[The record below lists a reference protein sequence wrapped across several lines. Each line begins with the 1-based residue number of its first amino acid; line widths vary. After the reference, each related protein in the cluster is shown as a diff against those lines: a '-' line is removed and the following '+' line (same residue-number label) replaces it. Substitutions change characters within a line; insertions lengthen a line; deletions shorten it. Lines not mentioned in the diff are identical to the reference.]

1 MRMPMLLSLAWR
13 DLRASGRPLWVFCAC
28 LALGVAL
35 VAASG
40 GLYRQVAGAL
50 QEDARALFGGD
61 LEVRSSDPLPP
72 AELDWVQARGEVSRA
87 IELRSMLRAP
97 DGRAQLVALQSADA
111 RYPLYGQ
118 VTLAPQQPLTEALAQ
133 QGGLWGLAV
142 DGVLAQR
149 MGLAP
154 GSTVQLGELTLQVR
168 AVVLRQ
174 PDRSLRAE
182 WNGAPVLLAE
192 GALQATGLVQPQSR
206 VQHHYRVRTA
216 TPPTAWRDNFVA
228 AFPQSNAQV
237 RSFAQRSERVT
248 EVLQQVGSALMLIGL
263 SALFIG
269 GLGVFNSVQAYLQGK
284 LATLATLRALG
295 LRDARLAALVL
306 LQVLMLAV
314 AASAIGVLAGGAL
327 ALGGAAL
334 AARSLPLAQQLGPQL
349 AALAGPAALAM
360 GFGVLTALAFA
371 LPALGRALTVSPAAL
386 FRGLDAAVLSTPAW
400 AWAASAACG
409 LAIAAL
415 LVGTLPD
422 ARIGWAFLAVVAA
435 LLVLLEGVQRLLRTL
450 ARRLLASRWQP
461 GFTLR
466 LALAGLQ
473 RPGSALRPALLS
485 LGTALTLLVAC
496 TLVVATL
503 LRTIADTVPRAA
515 PGLVLHDVQTEQ
527 LPLLREQLGPVQRLQ
542 TAPLVLGRLAAVNGQ
557 ALREG
562 GDAQRAS
569 AARKEHKLSTRA
581 GNLDDVVVERGAL
594 WAADY
599 RGPPLVAM
607 EDREADALGLAVG
620 DRLRFEVQGEPV
632 EATLSAIYGQ
642 RRLQARLWL
651 EGIFSDGVL
660 DPYITRHVGAA
671 WLDPQQAIAAQDR
684 LAAAAPNIVSVRT
697 DALLSESRLLLGRAS
712 VALAVVAGICLA
724 ASLLVLTSVVAASRA
739 RQVYESSVM
748 HVLGARLA
756 SLRRAL
762 RWEYALLA
770 GVTSVFATVAGSA
783 LALALLHWRLELDAS
798 GLYWTGAVAAL
809 GVSGLSLALGAQW
822 LLAQLRLSPARL
834 LRSGG

>member
-1 MRMPMLLSLAWR
+1 MLLSLAWR
-13 DLRASGRPLWVFCAC
+13 DLRASGRQLWVFCAC

-40 GLYRQVAGAL
+40 GLYRHVAGVL

-61 LEVRSSDPLPP
+61 LQVRSSVPLPP
-72 AELDWVQARGEVSRA
+72 AELDWVQARGQVSRA
-87 IELRSMLRAP
+87 IELRSMLRTP
-97 DGRAQLVALQSADA
+97 DGRTQLVALQSADA
-111 RYPLYGQ
+111 RYPLYGE
-118 VTLAPQQPLTEALAQ
+118 VMLAPAQPLADALAQ

-142 DGVLAQR
+142 DGVLAR
-149 MGLAP
+149 RLGLAP
-154 GSTVQLGELTLQVR
+154 GSAVQLGDLTLQVR
-168 AVVLRQ
+168 AVIARQ
-174 PDRSLRAE
+174 PDRSPRAD

-192 GALQATGLVQPQSR
+192 GALQATGLVQPLSR
-206 VQHHYRVRTA
+206 VQYHYRVRTA
-216 TPPTAWRDNFVA
+216 TPPAAWRDNFIA
-228 AFPQSNAQV
+228 AFPQSSAEV
-237 RSFAQRSERVT
+237 RSVEQRSERVAQ
-248 EVLQQVGSALMLIGL
+248 VLEQVGSALMLIGL

-269 GLGVFNSVQAYLQGK
+269 GLGVFNSVQSYLQGK

-314 AASAIGVLAGGAL
+314 AASALGVLVGGAL

-334 AARSLPLAQQLGPQL
+334 AARSLPLVQQLDPQL
-349 AALAGPAALAM
+349 AAMAGPAALAM

-371 LPALGRALTVSPAAL
+371 LPALGRALTVTPAAL
-386 FRGLDAAVLSTPAW
+386 FRGLDAAALRTPAW
-400 AWAASAACG
+400 TWAASAACG

-415 LVGTLPD
+415 LVASLPD
-422 ARIGWAFLAVVAA
+422 ARIGWAFLAVVAV
-435 LLVLLEGVQRLLRTL
+435 LLLLEGVQRLLRLL
-450 ARRLLASRWQP
+450 ARRLLATRWQP
-461 GFTLR
+461 SLALR

-503 LRTIADTVPRAA
+503 LRTIADTVPRTA

-527 LPLLREQLGPVQRLQ
+527 LPLLREQLGAVQRLQ
-542 TAPLVLGRLAAVNGQ
+542 TAPLVLGRLAAVNGE
-557 ALREG
+557 ALRDS
-562 GDAQRAS
+562 GDAGRLRE
-569 AARKEHKLSTRA
+569 ARKEHKLSTRA

-594 WAADY
+594 WASDY
-599 RGPPLVAM
+599 QGPPLVAM
-607 EDREADALGLAVG
+607 EDREADALGLKVG
-620 DRLRFEVQGEPV
+620 DRLRFEIQGQPV
-632 EATLSAIYGQ
+632 DATLSAIYGQ

-671 WLDPQQAIAAQDR
+671 WLDPEQAIAAQDR

-697 DALLSESRLLLGRAS
+697 DAVLSESRLLLGRAS
-712 VALAVVAGICLA
+712 AALAVIAGVCLA
-724 ASLLVLTSVVAASRA
+724 ASLLVLTSVVAASRS
-739 RQVYESSVM
+739 RQVYEASVL
-748 HVLGARLA
+748 HALGARLA
-756 SLRRAL
+756 SLRGAL

-770 GVTSVFATVAGSA
+770 FITIVFATVAGSA
-783 LALALLHWRLELDAS
+783 LAAALLDWRLDLDAK
-798 GLYWTGAVAAL
+798 GLYWTGALAATC
-809 GVSGLSLALGAQW
+809 VSGLSLALGAQW

-834 LRSGG
+834 LRGS

>member
-1 MRMPMLLSLAWR
+1 MRMLLSLAWR
-13 DLRASGRPLWVFCAC
+13 DLRASGRTLWIFCAC

-61 LEVRSSDPLPP
+61 LEVRHSEPLAQ
-72 AELDWVQARGEVSRA
+72 AEIDWIATRGDISRVV
-87 IELRSMLRAP
+87 ELRSMLRTA
-97 DGRAQLVALQSADA
+97 DGRAQLVTVQSADA

-118 VTLAPQQPLTEALAQ
+118 VQLAPDQPLQQALAERD
-133 QGGLWGLAV
+133 GAWGIAL

-149 MGLAP
+149 LGLAP
-154 GSTVQLGELTLQVR
+154 GAQVQLGDLTLQVR
-168 AVVLRQ
+168 ATIVRQ

-182 WNGAPVLLAE
+182 WAGAPVLLAE
-192 GALQATGLVQPQSR
+192 GALQATGLVQPLSR
-206 VQHHYRVRTA
+206 VQHQVRVRTA
-216 TPPTAWRDNFVA
+216 TPVAAWRDNFMA

-237 RSFAQRSERVT
+237 RSFAQRSERVAQ
-248 EVLQQVGSALMLIGL
+248 VLEQVGSALMLIGL

-284 LATLATLRALG
+284 LGTLATLRALG
-295 LRDARLAALVL
+295 LRDGRLAALVL
-306 LQVLMLAV
+306 LQIFMLAL

-327 ALGGAAL
+327 ALAGSAL

-349 AALAGPAALAM
+349 AAMAGPAALAM

-371 LPALGRALTVSPAAL
+371 LPALGRALSVSPAAL
-386 FRGLDAAVLSTPAW
+386 FRGLHAATLRTPVW

-409 LAIAAL
+409 LGLAAL
-415 LVGTLPD
+415 LVTSLPD
-422 ARIGWAFLAVVAA
+422 ARLGWAFLAVVAA
-435 LLVLLEGVQRLLRTL
+435 LLLMLEGLQALLRALT
-450 ARRLLASRWQP
+450 RRLLSSRWQGP
-461 GFTLR
+461 LELR

-496 TLVVATL
+496 TLTVATL
-503 LRTIADTVPRAA
+503 LRTIADTVPREA
-515 PGLVLHDVQTEQ
+515 PGLVLHDVQTGQ
-527 LPLLREQLGPVQRLQ
+527 LPLLREALSGAERLQ
-542 TAPLVLGRLAAVNGQ
+542 TAPLVLGRLAAVNND
-557 ALREG
+557 ALRDSPE
-562 GDAQRAS
+562 
-569 AARKEHKLSTRA
+569 ARRVREARSEHKLSTRA
-581 GNLDDVVVERGAL
+581 GNVDDVIVERGAL
-594 WAADY
+594 WPADY
-599 RGPPLVAM
+599 QGPPLVAM
-607 EDREADALGLAVG
+607 EDREADALGLQVG
-620 DRLRFEVQGEPV
+620 DRLRFDIQGQAV
-632 EATLSAIYGQ
+632 EAELAAIYGQ

-660 DPYITRHVGAA
+660 DPFITRHVGAA
-671 WLDPQQAIAAQDR
+671 WLAPQQAIAAQDR

-712 VALAVVAGICLA
+712 AALSVIAGICLV

-739 RQVYESSVM
+739 RQVYEASVM

-756 SLRRAL
+756 NLRRAL
-762 RWEYALLA
+762 CWEYAMLA
-770 GVTSVFATVAGSA
+770 LVTSAFATAAGTA
-783 LALALLHWRLELDAS
+783 LALALLQWRLELDAS
-798 GLYWTGAVAAL
+798 GLVWTGAVAAL
-809 GVSGLSLALGAQW
+809 GVSALSLGGGAQW

-834 LRSGG
+834 LRGG

>member
-1 MRMPMLLSLAWR
+1 MLLSLAWR
-13 DLRASGRPLWVFCAC
+13 DLRASGRQLWVFCAC

-50 QEDARALFGGD
+50 QQDARALFGGD
-61 LEVRSSDPLPP
+61 LEVRSSEPLPP
-72 AELDWVQARGEVSRA
+72 AERDWVQARGEVARA
-87 IELRSMLRAP
+87 IELRSMLRTP
-97 DGRAQLVALQSADA
+97 DGRAQLVVLQSADV
-111 RYPLYGQ
+111 RYPLYGE
-118 VTLAPQQPLTEALAQ
+118 VTLAPAQPLADALAQ
-133 QGGLWGLAV
+133 RDGRWGLAV
-142 DGVLAQR
+142 DGVLAR
-149 MGLAP
+149 RLGLSP
-154 GSTVQLGELTLQVR
+154 GSAVQLGDLTLQVR
-168 AVVLRQ
+168 AVIARQ
-174 PDRSLRAE
+174 PDRSLRAD

-206 VQHHYRVRTA
+206 VQYHYRVRTA
-216 TPPTAWRDNFVA
+216 TPPAAWRDNFIA
-228 AFPQSNAQV
+228 AFPQSNAEV
-237 RSFAQRSERVT
+237 RSFEQRSERVAQ
-248 EVLQQVGSALMLIGL
+248 VLEQVGSALVLIGL

-269 GLGVFNSVQAYLQGK
+269 GLGVFNSVQSYLQGK

-295 LRDARLAALVL
+295 LRDARLAALLL

-314 AASAIGVLAGGAL
+314 AASALGVLAGGAL
-327 ALGGAAL
+327 ALGGAAV
-334 AARSLPLAQQLGPQL
+334 AARSLPMVQQLGPQL
-349 AALAGPAALAM
+349 AAMAGPAALAM

-371 LPALGRALTVSPAAL
+371 LPALGRALTVTPAAL
-386 FRGLDAAVLSTPAW
+386 FRGLDAAALRTPVR
-400 AWAASAACG
+400 AWAASALCV

-415 LVGTLPD
+415 LIASLPD
-422 ARIGWAFLAVVAA
+422 ARIGGAFLAVVAG
-435 LLVLLEGVQRLLRTL
+435 LLVLLEGVQRLLRVL
-450 ARRLLASRWQP
+450 ARWLLASRWQP
-461 GFTLR
+461 GFALR

-503 LRTIADTVPRAA
+503 LRTIADTVPRTA

-527 LPLLREQLGPVQRLQ
+527 LPLLREQLGHVQRLQ
-542 TAPLVLGRLAAVNGQ
+542 TAPLVLGRLAAVNGE
-557 ALREG
+557 ALRDS
-562 GDAQRAS
+562 GDAGRLRE
-569 AARKEHKLSTRA
+569 ARKEHKLSTRA

-594 WAADY
+594 WADDY
-599 RGPPLVAM
+599 QGPPLVAM
-607 EDREADALGLAVG
+607 EDREADALGLKVG
-620 DRLRFEVQGEPV
+620 DRLRFDIQGQPV
-632 EATLSAIYGQ
+632 DALLAAIYGQ

-651 EGIFSDGVL
+651 EAIFSDGVL

-671 WLDPQQAIAAQDR
+671 WLDPEQAIAAQDR

-712 VALAVVAGICLA
+712 AALAVVAGICLA

-739 RQVYESSVM
+739 RQVYDASVL

-756 SLRRAL
+756 SLRGAL

-770 GVTSVFATVAGSA
+770 FVTSVFATVAGSA
-783 LALALLHWRLELDAS
+783 LASALLDWRLDLDAT
-798 GLYWTGAVAAL
+798 GLYWTGALAATC
-809 GVSGLSLALGAQW
+809 VSGLSLALGAQW

-834 LRSGG
+834 LRGS

>member
-1 MRMPMLLSLAWR
+1 MLLSLAWR
-13 DLRASGRPLWVFCAC
+13 DLRASGRQLWVFCAC

-35 VAASG
+35 VAASS
-40 GLYRQVAGAL
+40 GLYRQMAGAL
-50 QEDARALFGGD
+50 QQDARALFGGD
-61 LEVRSSDPLPP
+61 LEVRSSAPLPP
-72 AELDWVQARGEVSRA
+72 AELDWVQARGEVARA
-87 IELRSMLRAP
+87 IELRSMLRTP
-97 DGRAQLVALQSADA
+97 DGRAQLVVLQSADA
-111 RYPLYGQ
+111 RYPLYGE
-118 VTLAPQQPLTEALAQ
+118 VTLAPAQPLADALAQ
-133 QGGLWGLAV
+133 RNGRWGLAV
-142 DGVLAQR
+142 DGMLAR
-149 MGLAP
+149 RLGLST
-154 GSTVQLGELTLQVR
+154 GSAVQLGDLTLQVR
-168 AVVLRQ
+168 AVIARQ
-174 PDRSLRAE
+174 PDRSLRAD

-192 GALQATGLVQPQSR
+192 GALQATGLVQPLSR
-206 VQHHYRVRTA
+206 VQYHYRVRTA
-216 TPPTAWRDNFVA
+216 TPPAAWRDNFIA
-228 AFPQSNAQV
+228 AFPQSNAEV
-237 RSFAQRSERVT
+237 RSFEQRSERVAQ
-248 EVLQQVGSALMLIGL
+248 VLEQVGSALLLIGL

-269 GLGVFNSVQAYLQGK
+269 GLGVFNSVQSYLQGK

-295 LRDARLAALVL
+295 LRDARLATLVL

-314 AASAIGVLAGGAL
+314 AASALGVLAGGAL
-327 ALGGAAL
+327 ALGGAAV
-334 AARSLPLAQQLGPQL
+334 AARSLPMVQQLGPQL
-349 AALAGPAALAM
+349 AAMAGPAALAM

-371 LPALGRALTVSPAAL
+371 LPALGRALTVTPAAL
-386 FRGLDAAVLSTPAW
+386 FRGLDAAALRTPVR
-400 AWAASAACG
+400 AWAASALCG

-415 LVGTLPD
+415 LLASLPD
-422 ARIGWAFLAVVAA
+422 PRIAGAFLVVAA
-435 LLVLLEGVQRLLRTL
+435 GLLVLLEGVQHLLRSL

-515 PGLVLHDVQTEQ
+515 PGLVLHDVQTDQ
-527 LPLLREQLGPVQRLQ
+527 LPLLREQLGHGQRLQ
-542 TAPLVLGRLAAVNGQ
+542 TAPLVLGRLAAVNGE
-557 ALREG
+557 ALRDS
-562 GDAQRAS
+562 GDAGRLRE
-569 AARKEHKLSTRA
+569 ARKEHKLSTRA
-581 GNLDDVVVERGAL
+581 GNLDDVVVERGAM

-599 RGPPLVAM
+599 QGPPLVAM
-607 EDREADALGLAVG
+607 EDREADALGLKVG
-620 DRLRFEVQGEPV
+620 DRLRFDIQGQPV
-632 EATLSAIYGQ
+632 DALLAAIYGQ

-712 VALAVVAGICLA
+712 AALAVVAAICLA

-739 RQVYESSVM
+739 RQVYEASVL

-756 SLRRAL
+756 SLRGAL

-770 GVTSVFATVAGSA
+770 SVTSVFATVAGSA
-783 LALALLHWRLELDAS
+783 LASALLDWRLDLDAT
-798 GLYWTGAVAAL
+798 GLYWTGALAATC
-809 GVSGLSLALGAQW
+809 VSGLSLGLGAQW

-834 LRSGG
+834 LRGS

>member
-1 MRMPMLLSLAWR
+1 MLLSLAWR
-13 DLRASGRPLWVFCAC
+13 DLRASGRQLWVFCAC

-61 LEVRSSDPLPP
+61 LEVRQSDPLPP

-87 IELRSMLRAP
+87 IALRSMLRVP

-118 VTLAPQQPLTEALAQ
+118 VTLSPEQPLADALAQ
-133 QGGLWGLAV
+133 RDGLWGLAV
-142 DGVLAQR
+142 DGVLAR
-149 MGLAP
+149 RLGLAP
-154 GSTVQLGELTLQVR
+154 GSAVQLGDLTLQVR
-168 AVVLRQ
+168 AVIARQ
-174 PDRSLRAE
+174 PDRSLRAD

-192 GALQATGLVQPQSR
+192 SALQATGLVQPASR
-206 VQHHYRVRTA
+206 VQYHYRVRTA
-216 TPPTAWRDNFVA
+216 TPPAAWRDNFIA
-228 AFPQSNAQV
+228 AFPQSTAEV
-237 RSFAQRSERVT
+237 RSFQQRSERVA
-248 EVLQQVGSALMLIGL
+248 EVLEQVGSAFMLIGL

-295 LRDARLAALVL
+295 LRDARLVALVL

-314 AASAIGVLAGGAL
+314 AASALGVLAGGAL
-327 ALGGAAL
+327 ALAGAAL
-334 AARSLPLAQQLGPQL
+334 AARSLPLVQQLGPQL
-349 AALAGPAALAM
+349 AAMAGPAALAM

-371 LPALGRALTVSPAAL
+371 LPALGRALAVTPAAL
-386 FRGLDAAVLSTPAW
+386 FRGLDAAALRTPAW

-415 LVGTLPD
+415 LVGSLPD

-435 LLVLLEGVQRLLRTL
+435 LLVLLEGVQRILRAL
-450 ARRLLASRWQP
+450 ARQLLASRWQP
-461 GFTLR
+461 GFALR

-503 LRTIADTVPRAA
+503 LRTIAETVPREA

-542 TAPLVLGRLAAVNGQ
+542 TAPLVLGRLAAVNGD
-557 ALREG
+557 ALRDS
-562 GDAQRAS
+562 GDARRQRE
-569 AARKEHKLSTRA
+569 ARNEHKLSTRA

-599 RGPPLVAM
+599 QGPPLVAM
-607 EDREADALGLAVG
+607 EDREADQLGLKVG
-620 DRLRFEVQGEPV
+620 DRLRFDIQGQPV
-632 EATLSAIYGQ
+632 EALLSAIYSQ

-660 DPYITRHVGAA
+660 DPFITRHVGAA

-684 LAAAAPNIVSVRT
+684 LAAVAPNIVSVRT

-712 VALAVVAGICLA
+712 AALAVIAGICLA

-739 RQVYESSVM
+739 RQVYEASVL
-748 HVLGARLA
+748 HVLGARLS
-756 SLRRAL
+756 SLRLAL

-770 GVTSVFATVAGSA
+770 GVTSVFATAAGSA

-809 GVSGLSLALGAQW
+809 GISGLSLSMGAQW

>member
-1 MRMPMLLSLAWR
+1 MLFSLAWR
-13 DLRASGRPLWVFCAC
+13 DLRAGGRQLWVFCAC

-61 LEVRSSDPLPP
+61 LEVRHAEPLSQ

-87 IELRSMLRAP
+87 VALRSMLRVP
-97 DGRAQLVALQSADA
+97 DGRAQLAALQSADA

-118 VTLAPQQPLTEALAQ
+118 VTLAPEQPLADALAQ
-133 QGGLWGLAV
+133 RDGLWGVAV
-142 DGVLAQR
+142 DGVLAR
-149 MGLAP
+149 RLDLAP
-154 GSTVQLGELTLQVR
+154 GSTVQLGDLTLQVR
-168 AVVLRQ
+168 AVIARQ
-174 PDRSLRAE
+174 PDRSLRAD

-192 GALQATGLVQPQSR
+192 GALQATGLVQPLSR
-206 VQHHYRVRTA
+206 VQYLYRVRTA
-216 TPPTAWRDNFVA
+216 TPPAAWRDNFVA
-228 AFPQSNAQV
+228 AFPQSNAEV
-237 RSFAQRSERVT
+237 RSFAQRSERVAQ
-248 EVLQQVGSALMLIGL
+248 VLEQVGSALMLIGL

-269 GLGVFNSVQAYLQGK
+269 GLGVFNSVQSYLQGK

-306 LQVLMLAV
+306 LQVLMLGV
-314 AASAIGVLAGGAL
+314 AASAVGVLAGGAL
-327 ALGGAAL
+327 ALGGASL
-334 AARSLPLAQQLGPQL
+334 AAHSLPLVQQLGPQL
-349 AALAGPAALAM
+349 AAMAGPAALAM

-371 LPALGRALTVSPAAL
+371 LPALGRALTVTPAAL
-386 FRGLDAAVLSTPAW
+386 FRGLDAAVLRTPAW
-400 AWAASAACG
+400 AWAASAACA

-415 LVGTLPD
+415 LVGSLPD
-422 ARIGWAFLAVVAA
+422 ARIGWAFLAVVAV
-435 LLVLLEGVQRLLRTL
+435 LLVLLEGMQRILRAL

-461 GFTLR
+461 AFALR

-503 LRTIADTVPRAA
+503 LRTIADTVPREA
-515 PGLVLHDVQTEQ
+515 PGLVLHDVQSEQ
-527 LPLLREQLGPVQRLQ
+527 LPLLREQLGTVQRLQ
-542 TAPLVLGRLAAVNGQ
+542 TAPLVLGRLAAVNGD
-557 ALREG
+557 ALRDS
-562 GDAQRAS
+562 GDARRARE
-569 AARKEHKLSTRA
+569 ARKEHKLSTRA
-581 GNLDDVVVERGAL
+581 GNLDDVVVGRGAL

-607 EDREADALGLAVG
+607 EDREADQLGLKVG
-620 DRLRFEVQGEPV
+620 DRLRFDIQGQPV
-632 EATLSAIYGQ
+632 EATLAAIYGQ

-660 DPYITRHVGAA
+660 DPFITRHVGAA

-712 VALAVVAGICLA
+712 AALAVIAGTCLA

-739 RQVYESSVM
+739 RQVYESSVL
-748 HVLGARLA
+748 HVLGARLG
-756 SLRRAL
+756 SLRLAL

-770 GVTSVFATVAGSA
+770 GVTTVFATVAGSA
-783 LALALLHWRLELDAS
+783 LALALLRWRLELDAS

-809 GVSGLSLALGAQW
+809 GVSGLSLGLGAQW

>member
-1 MRMPMLLSLAWR
+1 MLLSLAWR
-13 DLRASGRPLWVFCAC
+13 DLRASGRQLWVFCAC

-61 LEVRSSDPLPP
+61 LEVRQSDPLPP
-72 AELDWVQARGEVSRA
+72 AELDWVQARGEVSRVIA
-87 IELRSMLRAP
+87 LRSMLRVP
-97 DGRAQLVALQSADA
+97 DGRTQLVALQSADA

-118 VTLAPQQPLTEALAQ
+118 VTLSPEQPLTDALAQ
-133 QGGLWGLAV
+133 RDGLWGLAV
-142 DGVLAQR
+142 DGVLAR
-149 MGLAP
+149 RLGLVP
-154 GSTVQLGELTLQVR
+154 GSAVQLGNLTLQVR
-168 AVVLRQ
+168 AVIARQ
-174 PDRSLRAE
+174 PDRSLRAD

-192 GALQATGLVQPQSR
+192 SALQATGLVQPASR
-206 VQHHYRVRTA
+206 VQYHYRVRTA
-216 TPPTAWRDNFVA
+216 TPPAAWRDNFVA
-228 AFPQSNAQV
+228 AFPQSTAEV
-237 RSFAQRSERVT
+237 RSFQQRSERVA
-248 EVLQQVGSALMLIGL
+248 EVLEQVGSAFMLIGL

-295 LRDARLAALVL
+295 LRDARLVALVL

-314 AASAIGVLAGGAL
+314 AASALGVLAGGAL
-327 ALGGAAL
+327 ALAGAAL
-334 AARSLPLAQQLGPQL
+334 AARSLPLVQQLGPQL
-349 AALAGPAALAM
+349 AAMAGPAALAM

-371 LPALGRALTVSPAAL
+371 LPALGRALAVTPAAL
-386 FRGLDAAVLSTPAW
+386 FRGLDPAALRTPAW

-415 LVGTLPD
+415 LVGSLPH

-435 LLVLLEGVQRLLRTL
+435 LLVLLEGVQRILRAL
-450 ARRLLASRWQP
+450 ARQLLASRWQP
-461 GFTLR
+461 GFALR
-466 LALAGLQ
+466 LALAGLK

-496 TLVVATL
+496 TLVVSTL
-503 LRTIADTVPRAA
+503 LRTIAETVPREA

-542 TAPLVLGRLAAVNGQ
+542 TAPLVLGRLAAVNGD
-557 ALREG
+557 ALRDS
-562 GDAQRAS
+562 GDARRLRE
-569 AARKEHKLSTRA
+569 ARTEHKLSTRA

-599 RGPPLVAM
+599 QGPPLVAM
-607 EDREADALGLAVG
+607 EDREADQLGLKVG
-620 DRLRFEVQGEPV
+620 DRLRFDIQGQSV
-632 EATLSAIYGQ
+632 EALLSAIYSQ

-660 DPYITRHVGAA
+660 DPFITRHVGAA
-671 WLDPQQAIAAQDR
+671 WLNPQQAIAAQDR
-684 LAAAAPNIVSVRT
+684 LAAVAPNIVSVRT

-712 VALAVVAGICLA
+712 AALAVIAGICLA
-724 ASLLVLTSVVAASRA
+724 ASLLVLASVVAASRA
-739 RQVYESSVM
+739 RQVYEASVL
-748 HVLGARLA
+748 HVLGARLS
-756 SLRRAL
+756 SLRLAL

-770 GVTSVFATVAGSA
+770 GVTSVFATAAGSA

-809 GVSGLSLALGAQW
+809 GISGLSLSMGAQW
-822 LLAQLRLSPARL
+822 LFAQLRLSPARL